1 MARAAHAV
9 DITGASD
16 RQYRRGALLGL
27 TMAEIFVLIAFA
39 LLLLLA
45 AWKTEVDRE
54 ARELQA
60 FDGLGPA
67 ERAILLK
74 IAESGHADLAAEIVE
89 WDQLNAVEEL
99 IRGERDLEVLNKIAA
114 SEDFEVVQALIEQ
127 GSDLQRLQDIAT
139 DGERWRLI
147 DQDELR
153 RILDG
158 AQELP
163 EDLQRDLADLVELR
177 EPQEVMRLL
186 EMTKRAPD
194 NVELRERLAGIGA
207 KLDEAR
213 RAEGELVADLRATLG
228 DVVSRIGGHI
238 TDEGDIVLPDTVLFE
253 LGSAEITETMQ
264 AFLDRACLPWME
276 VMMRSPI
283 AVAGAQIE
291 GHASSEWRAD
301 TAASE
306 AYLNNLDLS
315 QRRSQSV
322 LRTCLT
328 MASVPGVEDW
338 AREHLVA
345 VGFSSAR
352 PILFEGAEDRAKSR
366 RVVFSIDVDRS
377 RVLTDVESEV
387 DETLSTTGN

>member
-1 MARAAHAV
+1 
-9 DITGASD
+9 
-16 RQYRRGALLGL
+16 
-27 TMAEIFVLIAFA
+27 
-39 LLLLLA
+39 
-45 AWKTEVDRE
+45 
-54 ARELQA
+54 
-60 FDGLGPA
+60 
-67 ERAILLK
+67 
-74 IAESGHADLAAEIVE
+74 
-89 WDQLNAVEEL
+89 
-99 IRGERDLEVLNKIAA
+99 
-114 SEDFEVVQALIEQ
+114 
-127 GSDLQRLQDIAT
+127 
-139 DGERWRLI
+139 
-147 DQDELR
+147 
-153 RILDG
+153 
-158 AQELP
+158 
-163 EDLQRDLADLVELR
+163 
-177 EPQEVMRLL
+177 
-186 EMTKRAPD
+186 
-194 NVELRERLAGIGA
+194 
-207 KLDEAR
+207 
-213 RAEGELVADLRATLG
+213 
-228 DVVSRIGGHI
+228 
-238 TDEGDIVLPDTVLFE
+238 
-253 LGSAEITETMQ
+253 
-264 AFLDRACLPWME
+264 
-276 VMMRSPI
+276 MRSPI